1 MKKRFFCIFQACF
14 LCVLAFLV
22 AGCND
27 ALSPEEQQQQ
37 EQEIQDA
44 IDSGELTEEEAEDM
58 KDDLRGG
65 INLDG
70 TLVLRRPL
78 DGYDF
83 NDPENIVTT
92 NYYRRYS
99 RNLLVTLLQVYG
111 NMNYDV
117 IATDFYNNVF
127 EMLLY
132 ANPDNETLIEL
143 NRQYQENPDDFI
155 PFYDAMRYQITDVQQ
170 VGSEIYGSNGSITID
185 GVIYTYSG
193 SPLTLTPTS
202 GGTPITADAAGQI
215 TVAGITYNCS
225 LNNGALTLTSVAA
238 TAVEVTANTNYAWNW
253 SVQFGAAT
261 YRPWLYV
268 YNGEQLLPDGTV
280 AATFNENDVQY
291 NYSFDSFE
299 SYYTGGFVPVYAFDQ
314 TAFNNAFVNTE
325 YQTALEYAIYC
336 IVLGQRPNAMDVTID
351 QSGNVTVTVE
361 GYAAQT
367 TPEVKSSVQLALE
380 DKQQLF
386 NELGSYVGLTQT
398 NKTYIAEFILDEII
412 GEAATGTALAQNV
425 LMYEDMVDAIVE
437 YAGTLTT
444 IGQTQNPEGGEEDGD
459 PTYVGDN
466 FIASEMATYPLLSFM
481 SNMDGD
487 NFLYTGEHEYQSFVI
502 LPSTEDLEIGNI
514 MLDFKYDAGR
524 DGDEIVDPNA
534 YLDLEVSVR
543 WWDVR
548 TDEAGTVISKEMRV
562 ITVTHRIF
570 DGAFDAGEDGS
581 TLDIEVDLPENQG
594 GFGETIKVG
603 KFTVPDALKPTSG
616 LVTTITGLTDA
627 RKYYQ
632 VLESSTYGGYGVL
645 NQEMFEFSYCEVAF
659 NVAKAVGDTD
669 TNYAFYLSLAN
680 IYEPLKHENDPEWH

>member
-1 MKKRFFCIFQACF
+1 M
-14 LCVLAFLV
+14 CVLAFLV

-44 IDSGELTEEEAEDM
+44 IDSGELTEEEAEDLR
-58 KDDLRGG
+58 DDLRGG

-70 TLVLRRPL
+70 VLVLRRPL
-78 DGYDF
+78 DAYDF
-83 NDPENIVTT
+83 DGNVPDDGR
-92 NYYRRYS
+92 NYYQQYS
-99 RNLLVTLLQVYG
+99 ANLLATLLQVYG
-111 NMNYDV
+111 NLNYNV
-117 IATDFYNNVF
+117 AALYNYNAF

-132 ANPDNETLIEL
+132 ANPDKETLIEL

-170 VGSEIYGSNGSITID
+170 VGTTIHGSNGLITID
-185 GVIYTYSG
+185 GTVYSYTEE
-193 SPLTLTPTS
+193 SPLTLTPS
-202 GGTPITADAAGQI
+202 LGSAITEDTNGQI
-215 TVAGITYNCS
+215 TVGGTTFTYA

-238 TAVEVTANTNYAWNW
+238 TGVEVTANTNYGWNW
-253 SVQFGAAT
+253 SVQFDAAA
-261 YRPWLYV
+261 YRPWLYA

-280 AATFNENDVQY
+280 TAEFDNNDQDFRY
-291 NYSFDSFE
+291 DFETFE
-299 SYYTGGFVPVYAFDQ
+299 SYYTNAFRYTPDPNNPEEEFLSFDQ
-314 TAFNNAFVNTE
+314 AAFNNAFVNTE

-380 DKQQLF
+380 DKRQLF

-398 NKTYIAEFILDEII
+398 NKTYIAQFILDEII

-425 LMYEDMVDAIVE
+425 LMYEDVVEAIVE

-487 NFLYTGEHEYQSFVI
+487 NFLYTGEYEYQSFVI
-502 LPSTEDLEIGNI
+502 MPSKEDLEIGNI

-669 TNYAFYLSLAN
+669 TNYAFYLSLAS
-680 IYEPLKHENDPEWH
+680 IYEPLQHENDPEWH

>member
-1 MKKRFFCIFQACF
+1 M
-14 LCVLAFLV
+14 CVLAFMV

-44 IDSGELTEEEAEDM
+44 IDSGELTEEEAEDLR
-58 KDDLRGG
+58 DDLRGG

-70 TLVLRRPL
+70 VLVLRRPL

-83 NDPENIVTT
+83 DGNVPDGGR
-92 NYYRRYS
+92 NYYQLYS
-99 RNLLVTLLQVYG
+99 RNLLITLLQVYG
-111 NMNYDV
+111 NLNNDV
-117 IATDFYNNVF
+117 DEQYNSNAF

-143 NRQYQENPDDFI
+143 NRRYQENPDAFI

-170 VGSEIYGSNGSITID
+170 VGTTIHGSNGLITID
-185 GVIYTYSG
+185 GTVYSYTE
-193 SPLTLTPTS
+193 SPLILTPTL
-202 GGTPITADAAGQI
+202 GGSAITEDANGQI
-215 TVAGITYNCS
+215 TVGGTTFTYA
-225 LNNGALTLTSVAA
+225 LNNGALTLTSIAA

-253 SVQFGAAT
+253 SVADNQEGYSSYIYMYDFYGSEGFPNIQNGFIENKFLISDYSYSSFNDFYSGNDDT
-261 YRPWLYV
+261 YGDFYPEY
-268 YNGEQLLPDGTV
+268 
-280 AATFNENDVQY
+280 
-291 NYSFDSFE
+291 
-299 SYYTGGFVPVYAFDQ
+299 
-314 TAFNNAFVNTE
+314 FNNAFVNTE

-351 QSGNVTVTVE
+351 QQSGNVTVTVE

-412 GEAATGTALAQNV
+412 GEAATGTALAQNL
-425 LMYEDMVDAIVE
+425 LMYEDVVDAIVE

-459 PTYVGDN
+459 PTYVGDS

-487 NFLYTGEHEYQSFVI
+487 NFLYTGEFEYQSFVI
-502 LPSTEDLEIGNI
+502 MPSKEDLEIGNI

-669 TNYAFYLSLAN
+669 TNYAFYLSLAS
-680 IYEPLKHENDPEWH
+680 IYEPLQHENDPEWH

>member
-1 MKKRFFCIFQACF
+1 M
-14 LCVLAFLV
+14 CVLAFMV

-44 IDSGELTEEEAEDM
+44 IDSGELTEEEAEDLR
-58 KDDLRGG
+58 DDLRGG

-70 TLVLRRPL
+70 VLVLRRPL
-78 DGYDF
+78 DGYDY
-83 NDPENIVTT
+83 NGNVVTS
-92 NYYRRYS
+92 NYYQEFS
-99 RNLLVTLLQVYG
+99 TNLLRTLFQVYG
-111 NMNYDV
+111 NINYAVDSGN
-117 IATDFYNNVF
+117 IFETISTDIG
-127 EMLLY
+127 E
-132 ANPDNETLIEL
+132 NETIDEL
-143 NRQYQENPDDFI
+143 NQQFQENPDAFI

-170 VGSEIYGSNGSITID
+170 VGTTIYGSNGLITID
-185 GVIYTYSG
+185 GTVYSYTEE
-193 SPLTLTPTS
+193 SPLTLTPPLGS
-202 GGTPITADAAGQI
+202 AITEDANGQI
-215 TVAGITYNCS
+215 TVGGTTFTYA

-238 TAVEVTANTNYAWNW
+238 TGVEVTANTNYAWNW
-253 SVQFGAAT
+253 SVRFDAED
-261 YRPWLYV
+261 YRPWLYA

-280 AATFNENDVQY
+280 TATFNKNDPLF
-291 NYSFDSFE
+291 NYSFDTFQ
-299 SYYTGGFVPVYAFDQ
+299 SYYEGGYEYYTYAFNAA
-314 TAFNNAFVNTE
+314 AFNNAFVNTE

-425 LMYEDMVDAIVE
+425 LMYEDVVDAIVE

-444 IGQTQNPEGGEEDGD
+444 IGQTQGPDGETDDD

-487 NFLYTGEHEYQSFVI
+487 NFLYTGEYEYQSFVI

-669 TNYAFYLSLAN
+669 TNYAFYLSMAS
-680 IYEPLKHENDPEWH
+680 IYEALEHENEAEWH

>member
-1 MKKRFFCIFQACF
+1 MKKKFFCIFQACF

-44 IDSGELTEEEAEDM
+44 IDSGELTEEEAEDLR
-58 KDDLRGG
+58 DDLRGG

-70 TLVLRRPL
+70 VLVLRRPL
-78 DGYDF
+78 DGYDYEG
-83 NDPENIVTT
+83 NSRTS
-92 NYYRRYS
+92 NYYGELS
-99 RNLLVTLLQVYG
+99 ANLLRTLFQVYG
-111 NMNYDV
+111 NFNYDLV
-117 IATDFYNNVF
+117 APFTNENAFA
-127 EMLLY
+127 MLLSE
-132 ANPDNETLIEL
+132 NPDNETLIEL

-170 VGSEIYGSNGSITID
+170 VGTTIHGSNGLITID
-185 GVIYTYSG
+185 GMVYSYTEE
-193 SPLTLTPTS
+193 SPLTLTPTLGS
-202 GGTPITADAAGQI
+202 AITEDANGQI
-215 TVAGITYNCS
+215 TVGGTTFTYA

-253 SVQFGAAT
+253 SVQFDAAA
-261 YRPWLYV
+261 YRPWLYA
-268 YNGEQLLPDGTV
+268 YNGEQLSPDGTV
-280 AATFNENDVQY
+280 TATFNENDARY
-291 NYSFDSFE
+291 NYSFETFE
-299 SYYTGGFVPVYAFDQ
+299 RYYSGADQASYFIDLE
-314 TAFNNAFVNTE
+314 AFNNAFVNTE

-336 IVLGQRPNAMDVTID
+336 IVLGQRPNAMEEEID
-351 QSGNVTVTVE
+351 ASGNVTVTVE

-412 GEAATGTALAQNV
+412 GEAATGTALAQNL
-425 LMYEDMVDAIVE
+425 LMYEDVVEAIVE

-459 PTYVGDN
+459 PTYVGDS

-487 NFLYTGEHEYQSFVI
+487 NFLYTGEFEYQSFVI
-502 LPSTEDLEIGNI
+502 MPSKEDLEIGNI

-570 DGAFDAGEDGS
+570 DGVFDAGEDGS

-669 TNYAFYLSLAN
+669 TNYAFYLSLAS
-680 IYEPLKHENDPEWH
+680 IYEPLQHENDPEWH

>member
-1 MKKRFFCIFQACF
+1 MKKKFFCIFQACF

-44 IDSGELTEEEAEDM
+44 IDSGELTEEEAEDLR
-58 KDDLRGG
+58 DDLRGG

-70 TLVLRRPL
+70 VLVLRRPL

-83 NDPENIVTT
+83 DGNVTTT
-92 NYYRRYS
+92 NYYQEFS
-99 RNLLVTLLQVYG
+99 RNMLSYLYYIYG
-111 NMNYDV
+111 NTNS
-117 IATDFYNNVF
+117 A
-127 EMLLY
+127 
-132 ANPDNETLIEL
+132 ANISNIFSEL
-143 NRQYQENPDDFI
+143 NVNNNEVLEDLAKRFEDAETKDDFI

-170 VGSEIYGSNGSITID
+170 VGTTIHGSNGLITID
-185 GVIYTYSG
+185 GTVYSYTEE
-193 SPLTLTPTS
+193 SPLTLTPPLGS
-202 GGTPITADAAGQI
+202 AITEDANGQI
-215 TVAGITYNCS
+215 TVGGTTFTYA

-238 TAVEVTANTNYAWNW
+238 TGVEVTANTNYAWNW
-253 SVQFGAAT
+253 SVQFDAAA
-261 YRPWLYV
+261 YRPWLYA
-268 YNGEQLLPDGTV
+268 YNGKQLLPDGTV
-280 AATFNENDVQY
+280 TATFNENDVQY

-398 NKTYIAEFILDEII
+398 NKTYIAQFILDEII

-425 LMYEDMVDAIVE
+425 LMYEDVVDAIVE

-487 NFLYTGEHEYQSFVI
+487 NFLYTGEFEYQSFVI
-502 LPSTEDLEIGNI
+502 MPSKEDLEIGNI